1 MFTSIGGTISG
12 KYDATKDEFTI
23 NADTLDLLFSRPL
36 YWKETDS
43 STSPIYKIV
52 NGTAEPD
59 PNDTSKGVGIQ
70 YTKLANDPTVTM
82 TPNGGLYQ
90 LKFDATC
97 GLSGTRFTLLNYGKI
112 YAQDGTYGTKTSGI
126 TIDISLGEE
135 VYDNNKGA
143 YFRTPT
149 ITVTYD
155 GGQKSKTGEP
165 IEVRKPEAPKLTGAP
180 IKITPQTG
188 DLLIEIDLQFS
199 QSIYKA
205 DKTPV
210 TDIASSFTKGSGS
223 TGTATISGTNVSGSS
238 TKHTVKIN
246 HMVSNEET
254 TFVLSKDQVYGLGAT
269 QLGEDITITVKQ
281 EPVPSGVL
289 TQQKVTVTVSG
300 GGLAQ
305 AITKDQTV

>member
-1 MFTSIGGTISG
+1 MFTSIDGTISG
-12 KYDATKDEFTI
+12 KYDPTNDKFTI
-23 NADTLDLLFSRPL
+23 NADTLDLLFTRPL

-52 NGTAEPD
+52 NGSAEPD

-82 TPNGGLYQ
+82 TPSGGLYQ
-90 LKFDATC
+90 LEFDAEC

-126 TIDISLGEE
+126 TIDISLGAE

-188 DLLIEIDLQFS
+188 DLLIEIELQFS

-210 TDIASSFTKGSGS
+210 TDIASSFTKGG
-223 TGTATISGTNVSGSS
+223 TGTATISATMVSSS
-238 TKHTVKIN
+238 SPKHTVKIN
-246 HMVSNEET
+246 HMVSGEET
-254 TFVLSKDQVYGLGAT
+254 IFVLSKDQVYGLGAT

-281 EPVPSGVL
+281 EAVPSGVL
-289 TQQKVTVTVSG
+289 MQQKVTVTVSG